1 MKLKHHLVSSTGTLG
16 GTLLTSFLVLG
27 ASVVGS
33 TSTQMNNSSS
43 GSTNQAA
50 DTPFIPVSAPQG
62 PREPHSLHLLVP
74 SASVVGCTSP
84 PIKILHLG
92 LLTELLIPH
101 LSM

>member
-1 MKLKHHLVSSTGTLG
+1 M
-16 GTLLTSFLVLG
+16 
-27 ASVVGS
+27 GS

-62 PREPHSLHLLVP
+62 PWEPHRLHFLV
-74 SASVVGCTSP
+74 SGAGIVGSTSP
-84 PIKILHLG
+84 PMKILHLG

>member
-1 MKLKHHLVSSTGTLG
+1 MAHCLHL
-16 GTLLTSFLVLG
+16 LVLG